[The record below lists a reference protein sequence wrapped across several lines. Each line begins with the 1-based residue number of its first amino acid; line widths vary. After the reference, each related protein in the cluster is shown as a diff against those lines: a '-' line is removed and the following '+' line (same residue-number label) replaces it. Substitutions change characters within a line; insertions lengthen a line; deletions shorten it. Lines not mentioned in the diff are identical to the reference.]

1 MLIVPA
7 GAQSI
12 AAAARAAGVSQQ
24 AMHQRLQRKK
34 PQGSPTRTKLKRGS
48 PEFRAL
54 MSEVGRENWRKRVR
68 KYGPT
73 GVKPGVTP
81 PWERPGNLAFEK
93 HAAKLARESAQEPKA
108 PEKPLKTF

>member
-1 MLIVPA
+1 
-7 GAQSI
+7 
-12 AAAARAAGVSQQ
+12 
-24 AMHQRLQRKK
+24 
-34 PQGSPTRTKLKRGS
+34 
-48 PEFRAL
+48 

-93 HAAKLARESAQEPKA
+93 HAAKLARESASEPKA